1 MITRFFAVFLAIP
14 RNVSKLATWT
24 IDPKNGSNYVT
35 PFNRRYLS
43 TGTSLVVTILY
54 RTGAGLYNFVTS
66 YVLGSLVYI
75 FQVATGVV
83 LDLWRANP
91 SYSRWMFR
99 GLCSIV
105 VLVASYAVLVARTA
119 GRVGYAVLMG
129 VIDLFR

>member
-1 MITRFFAVFLAIP
+1 MIRRFLAVLLAIP
-14 RNVSKLATWT
+14 RNVSKLATWA
-24 IDPKNGSNYVT
+24 INPKNGSNYVT

-91 SYSRWMFR
+91 SYSRWVFR
-99 GLCSIV
+99 GVCSGV
-105 VLVASYAVLVARTA
+105 VLVATYAVLVARMA
-119 GRVGYAVLMG
+119 SRVGYAVLMG
-129 VIDLFR
+129 IVGLFR